1 MKTLLITIIILLSLS
16 LVNNLQA
23 GEGTGIVRVDI
34 QGNNYYYDNLSDAL
48 RDAVDGDSI
57 LIYEGVYRGN
67 FVISKSLSLIG
78 VGTPVIDG
86 LENGTVLTVKETSNV
101 YIKGVRIIRSGLSF
115 STEDSG
121 LKIVNSSNIVVDN
134 VVINDTFYSILI
146 KQSDNTTVINS
157 LISSTE
163 RKRGEHMMMMQN
175 GHHPGG
181 GEYGYR
187 AHGIYIWNSDGL
199 YVYNNTFV
207 MVADG
212 VYGDHTTNMIVIN
225 NTVTN
230 GRYGVHLMYCDNV
243 YVSGNLLYRLVAGAV
258 PMYSENVT
266 IVNNSIVH
274 NRGRIGIGIFIQES
288 DDVYIKGNLLAGNM
302 VGIYMGRSPYT
313 PGREIIIAGN
323 LIAFNYIAL
332 YIDTI
337 SIPQIYLNSF
347 IENAEDIRLYG
358 YGDPDA
364 KWYNVVLEAG
374 NYWSNYRYSKP
385 LVISS
390 LLEDLIDQYKAIR
403 ILQYSPAF
411 TILEVIKKATPV
423 EARVKAVD
431 PYPLEK
437 PPIDINKFF
446 RIEKGNQ
453 VQSLIIP
460 PLTSLPLLL
469 ILYSFVRWRPWKS

>member
-1 MKTLLITIIILLSLS
+1 
-16 LVNNLQA
+16 
-23 GEGTGIVRVDI
+23 
-34 QGNNYYYDNLSDAL
+34 
-48 RDAVDGDSI
+48 
-57 LIYEGVYRGN
+57 
-67 FVISKSLSLIG
+67 
-78 VGTPVIDG
+78 
-86 LENGTVLTVKETSNV
+86 
-101 YIKGVRIIRSGLSF
+101 
-115 STEDSG
+115 
-121 LKIVNSSNIVVDN
+121 
-134 VVINDTFYSILI
+134 
-146 KQSDNTTVINS
+146 
-157 LISSTE
+157 
-163 RKRGEHMMMMQN
+163 
-175 GHHPGG
+175 
-181 GEYGYR
+181 
-187 AHGIYIWNSDGL
+187 
-199 YVYNNTFV
+199 
-207 MVADG
+207 
-212 VYGDHTTNMIVIN
+212 
-225 NTVTN
+225 
-230 GRYGVHLMYCDNV
+230 
-243 YVSGNLLYRLVAGAV
+243 
-258 PMYSENVT
+258 MYSENVT

>member
-1 MKTLLITIIILLSLS
+1 
-16 LVNNLQA
+16 
-23 GEGTGIVRVDI
+23 
-34 QGNNYYYDNLSDAL
+34 
-48 RDAVDGDSI
+48 
-57 LIYEGVYRGN
+57 
-67 FVISKSLSLIG
+67 
-78 VGTPVIDG
+78 
-86 LENGTVLTVKETSNV
+86 
-101 YIKGVRIIRSGLSF
+101 
-115 STEDSG
+115 
-121 LKIVNSSNIVVDN
+121 
-134 VVINDTFYSILI
+134 
-146 KQSDNTTVINS
+146 
-157 LISSTE
+157 
-163 RKRGEHMMMMQN
+163 
-175 GHHPGG
+175 
-181 GEYGYR
+181 
-187 AHGIYIWNSDGL
+187 
-199 YVYNNTFV
+199 

-313 PGREIIIAGN
+313 PGREIVIAKN

-337 SIPQIYLNSF
+337 SIPHIYLNSF
-347 IENAEDIRLYG
+347 IENTEDIRLYG
-358 YGDPDA
+358 YGDPEA
-364 KWYNVVLEAG
+364 KWYNVLLQAG

-411 TILEVIKKATPV
+411 TILEVIKKAAPAQ
-423 EARVKAVD
+423 ARVKAID

-437 PPIDINKFF
+437 PPLDINSFF
-446 RIEKGNQ
+446 RTESGIQME
-453 VQSLIIP
+453 SLVL
-460 PLTSLPLLL
+460 PLSTFLPLLIVL
-469 ILYSFVRWRPWKS
+469 FSLVRWRPWKS